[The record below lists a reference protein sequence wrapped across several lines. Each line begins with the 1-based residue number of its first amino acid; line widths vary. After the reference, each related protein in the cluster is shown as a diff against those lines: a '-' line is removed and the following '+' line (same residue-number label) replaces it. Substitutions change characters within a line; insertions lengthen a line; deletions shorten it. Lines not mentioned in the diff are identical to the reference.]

1 MIVHPSSNDGTVICT
16 LETANL
22 STEPQYSALSYTWG
36 PPTQQAQQRGMTSKR
51 IHPISVNG
59 TPCLV
64 TENLFHFLRFA
75 ASNSKPGPWWI
86 DAICINQDDILERNQ
101 QVLRMTDVY
110 ASASRVV
117 VWLGEEEEYTNLA
130 VRIIKAFGSIR
141 LQDLFRIDPLR
152 PSVGTVV
159 LANETVGLSI
169 DKYGCEAL
177 FWFYRRSWFT
187 RIWVLQER
195 ALARQLAFQCGS
207 QAVAREDL
215 LNVAI
220 YLSNSN
226 WTHVRFGRPMD
237 PDSALVSVPIISG
250 IKNALAVLVFRLQKN
265 ADCGSQLLTAI
276 LLSRHCRS
284 SNPRDKVYGLL
295 GLLDSARET
304 KPFNTILPDYRR
316 TIPEVYLQATKLLL
330 ESAEDLL
337 ILSTVVDRTHKEVD
351 DLPSWVPDYSVTSTT
366 GIWCAT
372 ERGYRPAK
380 GLQAYWHVGD
390 ASSSLS
396 LCASRLDT
404 ISEVGESKHELMHER
419 RGEKLLSIVANMKD
433 AYVPGQ
439 SKIEALWR
447 TLIVDFWVEEN
458 SMDGYIW
465 GKFEFPAPELVEEQF
480 GEWLAWTAA
489 QWLHQEQ
496 RCTKPRHP
504 SKTSQETIVLWDRLC
519 KSDDGALLRPV
530 EDILELAEHT
540 NWLDTDIYELELN
553 RSYQVLFDHTPHARF
568 FTTRIGYMG
577 MGPLSLQDGD
587 SVWLVPGSQTL
598 FVLRDKPGLKR
609 YEFVG
614 DCYVHGVMNGEA
626 AEAAIPD
633 LETIELE

>member
-1 MIVHPSSNDGTVICT
+1 MIVHPSSNDETVTCT

-36 PPTQQAQQRGMTSKR
+36 PPTQQAEQRGMTSKR
-51 IHPISVNG
+51 IHPISLNG
-59 TPCLV
+59 TQCLV
-64 TENLFHFLRFA
+64 TENLFHILRFA

-86 DAICINQDDILERNQ
+86 DAVCINQADVLERNQ

-110 ASASRVV
+110 ASAFQVV

-130 VRIIKAFGSIR
+130 VRIIKAFGSIK
-141 LQDLFRIDPLR
+141 LKELFRIDPLR

-169 DKYGCEAL
+169 DKYSCEAL

-187 RIWVLQER
+187 RIWVLQEQ
-195 ALARQLAFQCGS
+195 ALARQLTFQCGS
-207 QAVAREDL
+207 QAIAREDL
-215 LNVAI
+215 LNITI

-226 WTHVRFGRPMD
+226 WTHVRLGRPMD
-237 PDSALVSVPIISG
+237 PDSDLASAPIISG
-250 IKNALAVLVFRLQKN
+250 IKSALAVLVFRLQKN
-265 ADCGSQLLTAI
+265 ASCGSRFLTAI

-284 SNPRDKVYGLL
+284 SNPRDKIYGLL
-295 GLLDSARET
+295 GLLDSAREA
-304 KPFNTILPDYRR
+304 KPFNTISPDYRR

-404 ISEVGESKHELMHER
+404 ISQVGESKHELMHER

-433 AYVPGQ
+433 AYMAGQ
-439 SKIEALWR
+439 SRIEALWR
-447 TLIVDFWVEEN
+447 TLIVDSWVKQN
-458 SMDGYIW
+458 SMDGFIW
-465 GKFEFPAPELVEEQF
+465 GKFESPAPNFVEEQF

-489 QWLHQEQ
+489 RWHHQEQ
-496 RCTKPRHP
+496 RSTKPQHP
-504 SKTSQETIVLWDRLC
+504 SKTSQETIVLLNRLC
-519 KSDDGALLRPV
+519 ESDGGALLHPV
-530 EDILELAEHT
+530 EDIYEMVERPDL
-540 NWLDTDIYELELN
+540 LDTFCGSELFRL
-553 RSYQVLFDHTPHARF
+553 YQTLFVQIPHARF
-568 FTTRIGYMG
+568 FTTEMGYMG

-587 SVWLVPGSQTL
+587 SIWLVPGSRTL
-598 FVLRDKPGLKR
+598 FVLRDKPGVKS

-626 AEAAIPD
+626 AEAAMPD